1 MNPFAGVPPGLPY
14 GLEWRLLLI
23 PLITGIIG
31 YGTNWVAIR
40 LLFRPLEFVGVRV
53 PGMTELA
60 PSFPRKLK
68 QIPGVVEGRL
78 GWQGIIPSRS
88 ARMGTIA
95 AEKGISKIATER
107 EFYREF
113 DPERIA
119 AHIVASSEPEVRELT
134 EEVFREEYP
143 ELWRDTPEPV
153 RELVHARVRERLPHI
168 ADEITGRIGEHI
180 EELLDINLMITDHLE
195 ERPEL
200 LSRLFLEVG
209 DRELKFVVNSGFL
222 IGGFLGFFSIPLFLV
237 VGSDLVL
244 PLCGVAVGYATNWIA
259 LKVIFLPIEE
269 RRLGPLRLQGLFIKR
284 QPEAAEKYAEIVADE
299 IVTIG
304 NVAETLLHGSQSDR
318 TRKMIRDAVRPEVD
332 RAVGVAAPAV
342 RVATGS
348 DRYEAARESFA
359 AETADRTIEP
369 LQDPE
374 FNEERSEAI
383 RALITERIRNL
394 PPRDFVGLLRPAFVE
409 DEWMLILLGAALGF
423 VAGWIQLAVVT
434 AV

>member
-1 MNPFAGVPPGLPY
+1 MNPFAGVLPGLPY

-31 YGTNWVAIR
+31 YGTNWVAIQ

-53 PGMTELA
+53 PGMKELA

-244 PLCGVAVGYATNWIA
+244 PLCGVVVGYATNWIA

-332 RAVGVAAPAV
+332 RAVGVAAPAI
-342 RVATGS
+342 RMATGS

-383 RALITERIRNL
+383 RALITGRIRDL